1 MLSRTELVA
10 ALRRMQAET
19 GSLVCLGC
27 GHEHSCSVRGCALIR
42 AAADALEE
50 DPWVPVGQR
59 LPVPGHHVMA
69 SDGRYVHEAY
79 KGSDGR
85 WWRSGCDNLLA
96 VYMDRQ
102 VTHWRE
108 KPAPPG
114 R

>member
-1 MLSRTELVA
+1 MDRPELVA

-27 GHEHSCSVRGCALIR
+27 GHENGCSVKGCAIIR
-42 AAADALEE
+42 EAAKALEE
-50 DPWVPVGQR
+50 DPWIPVSERQ
-59 LPVPGHHVMA
+59 PAPGHHVLA
-69 SDGRYVHEAY
+69 TDRHYVHEAY
-79 KGSDGR
+79 KGADGR

-102 VTHWRE
+102 ATHWRE